1 MKVEVAHDSTLLD
14 TNVPEAEKLYGY
26 HRLEDPLV
34 MSVSEGN
41 LTITRQSESTPPEP
55 LDTDSDRLFLY
66 GRHDTVVP
74 LQEVSNV

>member
-1 MKVEVAHDSTLLD
+1 
-14 TNVPEAEKLYGY
+14 
-26 HRLEDPLV
+26 V

-74 LQEVSNV
+74 LQKVSNV